1 MSFRHSSCGD
11 ANPLRDV
18 FTVQRPAGVTMAT
31 SPDFDSKR
39 KSLDEEE
46 EEECPNGKVTLI
58 YSEEAGTQIIQ
69 HQDSLTDYCSMSSDS
84 TPSLG
89 FDRSGP
95 LSEPLG
101 LDRSSSCALS
111 SLASSS
117 SLPFSNEE
125 EERSQDHPDDPDPV
139 VNSDPTTTFTTTP
152 PHLQA
157 LTVLAVNGTL
167 WIPRYPQCYT
177 HKPSMS
183 HCHTTDLGVGFQ
195 VLFFCSQE
203 KIALPY
209 LGGS

>member
-18 FTVQRPAGVTMAT
+18 FTVERPAGVTMAT
-31 SPDFDSKR
+31 SPDLDSKR

-46 EEECPNGKVTLI
+46 EECPNDKVTLI

-69 HQDSLTDYCSMSSDS
+69 HQDSLTDYCSISSDS

-117 SLPFSNEE
+117 SMPFSTEE
-125 EERSQDHPDDPDPV
+125 EERPQDHPDDPDPV

-157 LTVLAVNGTL
+157 LTVLAVNGSL
-167 WIPRYPQCYT
+167 WIPRSGGDVMVIEIQRQT
-177 HKPSMS
+177 GQ
-183 HCHTTDLGVGFQ
+183 LRGRVIA
-195 VLFFCSQE
+195 VLCPPGTSS
-203 KIALPY
+203 Y
-209 LGGS
+209 G